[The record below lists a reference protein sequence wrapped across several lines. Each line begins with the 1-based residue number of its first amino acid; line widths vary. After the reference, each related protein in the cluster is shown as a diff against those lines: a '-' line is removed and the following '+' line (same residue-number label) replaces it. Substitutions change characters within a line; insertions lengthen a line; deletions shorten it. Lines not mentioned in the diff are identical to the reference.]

1 MSSELILGVRLD
13 LQTLTTIKL
22 SDINFKTKVAEL
34 KYETAGRVNL
44 SKELF
49 GKIYFFVFFLLYFFV
64 LFFLKSIF
72 LNQCFNFL

>member
-49 GKIYFFVFFLLYFFV
+49 GKISLFSFFFIFFCSFFR
-64 LFFLKSIF
+64 
-72 LNQCFNFL
+72 

>member
-1 MSSELILGVRLD
+1 MSSELILGIRLD

-49 GKIYFFVFFLLYFFV
+49 GKISLFSFFFIFFCSFFR
-64 LFFLKSIF
+64 
-72 LNQCFNFL
+72 